1 MLSLLG
7 FLASGTVLRLV
18 IVPILIFFIK
28 SLFLF
33 LLYVALPFVLFTI
46 GVNMMGFIVNWSL
59 GFIGSNFEN
68 TFTVTIT
75 GIGGYLYNE
84 MYLGQCISIIF
95 TAIAVRYTIDFIRSS
110 IR

>member
-7 FLASGTVLRLV
+7 FLASGTVLRAVV
-18 IVPILIFFIK
+18 IPVIIFFLK
-28 SLFLF
+28 TLFLF
-33 LLYVALPFVLFTI
+33 VVYVALPFVLFTF

-59 GFIGSNFEN
+59 GFISSNFEN
-68 TFTVTIT
+68 TFTVTIS
-75 GIGGYLYNE
+75 GIGGYLYNQ

-95 TAIAVRYTIDFIRSS
+95 TAIAVRYTVDFVRGS